1 MTTQLSLKHLSVTL
15 DGKAIISDV
24 SFSLE
29 SGHIGCL
36 LGASGCG
43 KTTLLRT
50 IAGFEQPT
58 QGEVMLHGR
67 LLARPGTSVPPEK
80 RRIGMLFQD
89 LALFPHLTVED
100 NIAFGLRGL
109 ERKAI
114 QARVDE
120 LLKIVELSH
129 LRKRHPH
136 QLSGGQQQRIALIR
150 ALAPRPDLLLL
161 DEPFSSQDSERREQL
176 AREVGEI
183 IRHDKITALLVTHDQ
198 FEAFAM
204 ADTIGVMGNGKLLQ
218 WDEAYNIYHCPSDR
232 YVADFIGQG
241 VFIKGRIISSS
252 RVETEIGTVSGRLSQ
267 DLPVG
272 TPVDLLVRP
281 DDIIHDDSSTSTGRV
296 LEKAFRGA
304 EYRYTI
310 HLKGGTK
317 VYCLAPSHHNH
328 AIGEAIGIRLKL
340 DHLVVFPTDGE

>member
-1 MTTQLSLKHLSVTL
+1 MTTQLSLKHLSVNL
-15 DGKAIISDV
+15 GGKTIVNDV

-36 LGASGCG
+36 LGSSGCG

-58 QGEVMLHGR
+58 RGEILLHDR

-89 LALFPHLTVED
+89 LALFPHLNIED
-100 NIAFGLRGL
+100 NIAFGLRGM
-109 ERKAI
+109 ERTGIKARI
-114 QARVDE
+114 DE
-120 LLKIVELSH
+120 LLEMVELSH

-218 WDEAYNIYHCPSDR
+218 WDEAYNIYHCPSNR

-241 VFIKGRIISSS
+241 VFIRGRVLSNSS
-252 RVETEIGTVSGRLSQ
+252 VETEIGTVSGRLSQ
-267 DLPVG
+267 ALPEG
-272 TPVDLLVRP
+272 TAVDLLIRP
-281 DDIIHDDSSTSTGRV
+281 DDIIHDDNSLNTGTV

-304 EYRYTI
+304 EYRYTL
-310 HLKGGTK
+310 HLAGGTK
-317 VYCLAPSHHNH
+317 VFCLAPSHHNH
-328 AIGEAIGIRLKL
+328 AIGEPIGIRLKL
-340 DHLVVFPTDGE
+340 DHLVVFPTNGE